1 MRRRRKYKGYSNK
14 HPFYLFPVLSTTSPP
29 EDSSVLYDSFG
40 LQKFNFVLYT
50 ELTCSWQHFWPSVP
64 GRKLVGEYLLSS
76 GFLGFSHL
84 LRETKLGHSSLGRTM
99 MVEIPLP
106 YLPVD
111 MAIKLELWLMRF
123 RKEAKEWRWECV
135 IKLSRIQSVK
145 RINSCIDL
153 NIPIPIWLIWRV
165 ITLVWHGTYTYASV
179 CLLSTP
185 ALTSSKYVGYCYSE
199 SQRVGLPLLA
209 SLTVHTRAAAITRTG
224 EGWGSFPS
232 TPGLYLSLIPR
243 THVE

>member
-84 LRETKLGHSSLGRTM
+84 LQETKLGHSSLGRTM
-99 MVEIPLP
+99 TVEIPLT

-111 MAIKLELWLMRF
+111 MAIKLELWLIRF
-123 RKEAKEWRWECV
+123 RKEAKEWRWERVCNQ
-135 IKLSRIQSVK
+135 IKS
-145 RINSCIDL
+145 NSIGEENQFLYRSQYPYSHMTDMTSHHVSL
-153 NIPIPIWLIWRV
+153 ARNIHLRFRV
-165 ITLVWHGTYTYASV
+165 
-179 CLLSTP
+179 
-185 ALTSSKYVGYCYSE
+185 SS
-199 SQRVGLPLLA
+199 
-209 SLTVHTRAAAITRTG
+209 VHTR
-224 EGWGSFPS
+224 
-232 TPGLYLSLIPR
+232 
-243 THVE
+243 VN